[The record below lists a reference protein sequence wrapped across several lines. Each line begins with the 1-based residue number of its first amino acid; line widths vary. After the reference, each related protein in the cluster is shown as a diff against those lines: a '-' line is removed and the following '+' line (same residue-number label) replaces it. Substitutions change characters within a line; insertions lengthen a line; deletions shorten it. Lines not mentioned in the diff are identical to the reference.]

1 MPSKKLDIQF
11 KRIIEAEEKL
21 KALKELM
28 SIEKVFDIQNKNI
41 IIAGSNNGIGKDL
54 SKRLKKTK
62 ANIIRIDKHFTTDL
76 NTDDYVCDIKDQK
89 KLKKTFQKLKKKYK
103 KINGMVNCIGISLSS
118 KKPYS
123 DSRSFDETI
132 DVNLKGAF
140 NLCSN
145 YCLNLNSSNSSVINI
160 TSLGANQ
167 AFPKNPS
174 YQASKSGL
182 KQLTKAFALDF
193 ANKKIRFNSICP
205 GYIKTKMTEKSYSVA
220 SQRNNRTSRTMM
232 NRWGNVDDILGG
244 VIYLLSDSSSYVT
257 GTELIIDGGW
267 LNKGL

>member
-1 MPSKKLDIQF
+1 MFISSLFLLVTSVGRECSGKKSYSFASLIF
-11 KRIIEAEEKL
+11 KPFANFAFL
-21 KALKELM
+21 FKALKTAYP
-28 SIEKVFDIQNKNI
+28 SSDPI
-41 IIAGSNNGIGKDL
+41 
-54 SKRLKKTK
+54 
-62 ANIIRIDKHFTTDL
+62 
-76 NTDDYVCDIKDQK
+76 
-89 KLKKTFQKLKKKYK
+89 
-103 KINGMVNCIGISLSS
+103 S
-118 KKPYS
+118 KKVLPSKFGIKFNLTSTGPPSPIVLPPDGKLNVPLKLNDLWFDPKLLILNFSLTSKNPYN
-123 DSRSFDETI
+123 DQNSFDETI
-132 DVNLKGAF
+132 EVNLKGAF

-145 YCLNLNSSNSSVINI
+145 YCLNLNSTNSSVINI

-205 GYIKTKMTEKSYSVA
+205 GYIKTKMTEKSYSDA
-220 SQRNNRTSRTMM
+220 SQRNNRTSRMMM

-257 GTELIIDGGW
+257 GTELTIDGGW